1 MEMENIL
8 KSISDIVT
16 DIENEKEKAK
26 DAQDRKQVDKALE
39 GIKDLKEIIRYIMY
53 NFFEE
58 KEKILEMSKNS
69 VFNLFY
75 QGEQKFIDIK
85 EQPLGITKCS
95 PLFENEFV
103 HSLYK
108 NGNLKHIPL
117 ALGYDKTEQML
128 IKELDGDLVKDNS
141 RTFSIKV
148 DDCWF
153 KVFIKGGTF
162 NDTIGEIMFSIN

>member
-39 GIKDLKEIIRYIMY
+39 GIKDLKEIIRYIMH

-69 VFNLFY
+69 VLNLFY
-75 QGEQKFIDIK
+75 KGEQKFIDIN
-85 EQPLGITKCS
+85 EQP
-95 PLFENEFV
+95 
-103 HSLYK
+103 
-108 NGNLKHIPL
+108 
-117 ALGYDKTEQML
+117 
-128 IKELDGDLVKDNS
+128 
-141 RTFSIKV
+141 
-148 DDCWF
+148 
-153 KVFIKGGTF
+153 
-162 NDTIGEIMFSIN
+162 

>member
-39 GIKDLKEIIRYIMY
+39 GIKDLKEIIRYIMH

-69 VFNLFY
+69 VFKLFY

-85 EQPLGITKCS
+85 EQPFGTTKCS

-108 NGNLKHIPL
+108 NGNLKYIPL

-128 IKELDGDLVKDNS
+128 IKELDGDLVKENS

-153 KVFIKGGTF
+153 KVFIKGGMF
-162 NDTIGEIMFSIN
+162 NDIIGEIMFSIN